1 MVFVGFGH
9 RDKLADAGVHWERGI
24 RVFIP
29 NRQNARQKSHGHCQM
44 PDKNPMATVR
54 QKSHGYCQM
63 AHLGLA
69 EVR

>member
-1 MVFVGFGH
+1 MQLPCPMVFVGFGH

-29 NRQNARQKSHGHCQM
+29 NSCLNA
-44 PDKNPMATVR
+44 R

-63 AHLGLA
+63 ARLGLA
-69 EVR
+69 EVK